1 MCSDTSSL
9 KMSVSSQGRNTF
21 QSLGMF
27 VKWSDVFLAGS
38 VHGWSH
44 R

>member
-1 MCSDTSSL
+1 MCSDISSL
-9 KMSVSSQGRNTF
+9 KMLVSSQERNTL
-21 QSLGMF
+21 QSLEMF
-27 VKWSDVFLAGS
+27 VKWSDVFLAGP